1 MEKSL
6 FYTWLEKLWGPTI
19 TAYVTKVNG
28 LKEEKAYLFMSMLQ
42 KKFSVNLKWGS
53 LNTDGRTV
61 AADVVA
67 LDSSIPL
74 KRRDSFKALEG
85 DIPKLGLKY
94 RKSEQEMQ
102 DLQILE
108 ATNTNGNRTP
118 QILRMLFDD
127 PNKVIKGIYE
137 KLEYMFLEAV
147 STGATTIS
155 EDVNEGTAVR
165 ISFGFNDAN
174 RFGVNTKWSDPNAK
188 PISDI
193 EHILDKASKKGRTPM
208 FMMLDRASWNN
219 FKSKAEVRELYAA
232 SIGFAGSN
240 TPTPT
245 MEQINNALTNNG
257 MPQIVLIDKS
267 VNVEKNGI
275 RKSVKPWATGV
286 VAFVESM
293 DLGDLTYG
301 TLVEA
306 NNPKQDV
313 LYAQADDYILVS
325 TYHSNDP
332 FSETTSS
339 QALVLPVINNVDGIY
354 LMNTEESTA
363 SEDAQTEGDAVY
375 TYKGTNYTKQ
385 SVVDGLNATD
395 EVPPSTTAQQDAT
408 LASKIDKLSEEGVA
422 TFEAELVPSV

>member
-174 RFGVNTKWSDPNAK
+174 RFGVNT
-188 PISDI
+188 
-193 EHILDKASKKGRTPM
+193 
-208 FMMLDRASWNN
+208 
-219 FKSKAEVRELYAA
+219 
-232 SIGFAGSN
+232 
-240 TPTPT
+240 
-245 MEQINNALTNNG
+245 
-257 MPQIVLIDKS
+257 
-267 VNVEKNGI
+267 
-275 RKSVKPWATGV
+275 
-286 VAFVESM
+286 
-293 DLGDLTYG
+293 
-301 TLVEA
+301 
-306 NNPKQDV
+306 
-313 LYAQADDYILVS
+313 
-325 TYHSNDP
+325 
-332 FSETTSS
+332 
-339 QALVLPVINNVDGIY
+339 
-354 LMNTEESTA
+354 
-363 SEDAQTEGDAVY
+363 
-375 TYKGTNYTKQ
+375 
-385 SVVDGLNATD
+385 
-395 EVPPSTTAQQDAT
+395 
-408 LASKIDKLSEEGVA
+408 
-422 TFEAELVPSV
+422 